1 MTLHLEG
8 GIDEKTS
15 TLNDSKNY
23 TPFHGFAIWGSTIN
37 GKKLPYLNR
46 KCEVNIEGPSQ
57 SSYAF
62 KERGQSVNMHM
73 FSKLIE

>member
-15 TLNDSKNY
+15 TNY
-23 TPFHGFAIWGSTIN
+23 TPFQGFAMWGSTVV
-37 GKKLPYLNR
+37 KTLPYLNR
-46 KCEVNIEGPSQ
+46 KCEVNLEGPSR
-57 SSYAF
+57 SFYAF

-73 FSKLIE
+73 CS